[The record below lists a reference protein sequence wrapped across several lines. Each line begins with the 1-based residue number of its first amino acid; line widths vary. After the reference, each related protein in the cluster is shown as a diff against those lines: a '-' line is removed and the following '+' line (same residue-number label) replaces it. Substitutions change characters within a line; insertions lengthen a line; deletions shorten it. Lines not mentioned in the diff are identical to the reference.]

1 MKKAD
6 SDRQELSLSSRKAHT
21 RRIVSLLEKHYGV
34 PERRPHGDPL
44 DSLIHAILSQNTS
57 DVNSGRA
64 YQRLRQAFP
73 TWEAVLKAR
82 SGSIER
88 AIRCAG
94 LAPTKAPRIKAAL
107 SAVKEQH
114 GTLSLS
120 RLCHMTFDEALDQL
134 GPLPGVGV
142 KTVAVVMLFA
152 CGADLCPV
160 DTHVHRLVRRIGLVG
175 ENASRDQTFRELRRL
190 VPRGKG
196 LSIHINLIQHGRRAC
211 VAGRPRCGDCALRRQ
226 CATGMR
232 NDIENNGLRQ
242 CSPH

>member
-1 MKKAD
+1 VKKAD
-6 SDRQELSLSSRKAHT
+6 SDRQESLSSRKAHT
-21 RRIVSLLEKHYGV
+21 RRIVSLLEKHYAV
-34 PERRPHGDPL
+34 PERTPQGDPL

-82 SGSIER
+82 TRSVEG

-120 RLCHMTFDEALDQL
+120 CLCQMTFEEALDQL
-134 GPLPGVGV
+134 GRLPGVGV

-160 DTHVHRLVRRIGLVG
+160 DTHVHRVVRRIGLVG
-175 ENASRDQTFRELRRL
+175 EDLPRDETFYALRRL
-190 VPRGKG
+190 VPKGKG
-196 LSIHINLIQHGRRAC
+196 LSIHVNLIQHGRRVC
-211 VAGRPRCGDCALRRQ
+211 VAGHPRCGDCPLRRQ
-226 CATGMR
+226 CVTGMH
-232 NDIENNGLRQ
+232 NDSESNGL
-242 CSPH
+242 